1 MRERFEMGLYNLLS
15 KDKRISR
22 FREFHD
28 IEAKTIV
35 IFLMQVG
42 IETEEMEKNLK
53 KMLCLNEK
61 IWLKKT
67 HITYMQNNELN
78 IEEVPLN
85 LETIEEE
92 INEYNRL
99 KDILQEYIERVDK
112 TENKEVVSA
121 FSSLVLYEQNILKLY
136 EEVAKDKTRI
146 LELFKEIIT

>member
-42 IETEEMEKNLK
+42 IETEEMKKNLK

-78 IEEVPLN
+78 IEEIPLN